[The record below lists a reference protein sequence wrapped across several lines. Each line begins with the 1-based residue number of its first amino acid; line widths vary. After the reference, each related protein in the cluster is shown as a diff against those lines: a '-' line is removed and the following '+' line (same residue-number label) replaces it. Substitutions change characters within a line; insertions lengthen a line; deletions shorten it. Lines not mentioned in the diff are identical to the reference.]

1 VIWKRIL
8 LPVGFGLLLLA
19 LGFGFNGG
27 RARASSLWQES
38 GTPSAGDLIEAVNA
52 LRLANGLNA
61 LNAHPILMQVAQAQ
75 ADALAATGG
84 SIGHSRPSGL
94 SIEEQLILLGYP
106 LSGDLS
112 LGGYRSENW
121 AAGRPG
127 SSANDIIQLWLGD
140 APHTN
145 TMLAEYRSD
154 IGAGIAAGTEGQIYF
169 VIDTALQTTSGQQ
182 QSSADPI
189 LTGVPMTQTA
199 LLGDATQAA
208 LSLSVNQIVIP
219 VSRSTARPDG
229 DVIHEVQNGQS
240 LWSIAIAYQVKI
252 AQIQSNNHLTDTTI
266 YNGQELLV
274 QKDATQP
281 PAEKSEQATLEPTI
295 PSLPTRT
302 QQTATPTRTL
312 TSQPEIQYEAAPT
325 SPIWMWLKMIGG
337 VILLVLMM
345 HGLITWLSYR
355 AKKKA
360 S

>member
-1 VIWKRIL
+1 VISVRTLFL
-8 LPVGFGLLLLA
+8 LVLGLTCATLGFWLPADPVGA
-19 LGFGFNGG
+19 ASIQQEGG
-27 RARASSLWQES
+27 A
-38 GTPSAGDLIEAVNA
+38 PSTGELIEAVNN

-84 SIGHSRPSGL
+84 SIGHNRPSGL

-127 SSANDIIQLWLGD
+127 STANDIVQLWLGD

-154 IGAGIAAGTEGQIYF
+154 IGAGVTIGAEGQIYF
-169 VIDTALQTTSGQQ
+169 VIDTALQTNSGQQ
-182 QSSADPI
+182 QSSAGLM

-240 LWSIAIAYQVKI
+240 LWSIAIAYEVKI
-252 AQIQSNNHLTDTTI
+252 AQIQSFNHLSDTTI
-266 YNGQELLV
+266 YNGQKLLV

-281 PAEKSEQATLEPTI
+281 PAKSETRETMTPTA
-295 PSLPTRT
+295 PQLPTLT
-302 QQTATPTRTL
+302 QRTATPTL
-312 TSQPEIQYEAAPT
+312 TMTAHPDALDEAAPG
-325 SPIWMWLKMIGG
+325 SPIWMWLKLIGG
-337 VILLVLMM
+337 VVLLVLTM
-345 HGLITWLSYR
+345 HGLITWFSYR
-355 AKKKA
+355 QKKKDT
-360 S
+360 